1 MRHLYRMPQLS
12 TLEQIANIVIKRT
25 IEETGDDGA
34 LMEALERAYPFP
46 GYSYC
51 REIWE
56 RALEEHNIRREYSQR
71 FEQCT

>member
-1 MRHLYRMPQLS
+1 MPQLS

-25 IEETGDDGA
+25 IQETGNDGG
-34 LMEALERAYPFP
+34 LMDALERAYPFP

-56 RALEEHNIRREYSQR
+56 RALEDHNVRKEYSQR
-71 FEQCT
+71 FERRT